1 MLFRR
6 LFDRRSFYGIS
17 VDHQYF
23 FPDKREKKS
32 ARRRLDTLLDGVS
45 DAGLRV
51 VTATAREI
59 YEVEKAK

>member
-17 VDHQYF
+17 VDQYF
-23 FPDKREKKS
+23 FPDKSEKKS
-32 ARRRLDTLLDGVS
+32 ARRLDTLLDGVS
-45 DAGLRV
+45 DAGLRI